1 MEETGES
8 VLDTDT
14 ESASEVVDLCSRAR
28 ETEQSTMDR
37 LFGRRKSPEE
47 MLRQNQRAL
56 NKVRTECSGGKKA
69 GGGGGGGGGRG
80 SVCESTKVDG
90 PE

>member
-1 MEETGES
+1 
-8 VLDTDT
+8 
-14 ESASEVVDLCSRAR
+14 
-28 ETEQSTMDR
+28 MDR

-69 GGGGGGGGGRG
+69 GGGGGEEGAC
-80 SVCESTKVDG
+80 VNQLK
-90 PE
+90 